1 MKKILL
7 FTLFLFTF
15 LGKAQNNDSILL
27 ELDKTIE
34 QSNIYE
40 SKTRRSIS
48 NLLELL
54 NHSSSLEKKYVYNNA
69 LANAYIVFKSDS
81 AKIFALNTLNLAKQ
95 LNDEPRINESKIL
108 FASIDAK
115 AGMFPLAVDMLN
127 GIDIKKLTK
136 NQLIHYYKTYS
147 EILIYWM
154 EYMEGQDVTEL
165 SVKRNVIRDALIEIL
180 PKNSVEYAIN
190 LGTKDIEYKKYNE
203 AEEILLRNFKYAK
216 KGTRD
221 YSVYTAILAYLYETK
236 KEKEK
241 QKYYL
246 ALSAISDLKCSIKE
260 NLSLRSLAMK
270 LYEEGDLNRANFYI
284 KKSLQDANFY
294 NARLRSIQI
303 SKILPII
310 DQAYMIKKQKQEE
323 KLRFLLIVLSIVSII
338 LLLAIY
344 YIFKQMKKISKA
356 RLELAEINKKLN
368 VLNDELKAA
377 NEKERRMNL
386 NLYEAN
392 ITKEQYIHSFLEIC
406 TEYIQRLESFK
417 SIVNR
422 KIKTGQTAEILKFT
436 SSDKGDT
443 KELKELYKNFDKAFL
458 NVYPHFEKEVNKLLK
473 PDERYILKEDKTMNQ
488 ELRIYALIRL
498 GITDNNQIA
507 TFLHYTLRTVY
518 NYRSRVKLKAYHPEN
533 FENEILE
540 IGLLIS
546 KENN

>member
-108 FASIDAK
+108 FASIEAK

-377 NEKERRMNL
+377 NEKERKMNL

-540 IGLLIS
+540 IGLLIT

>member
-377 NEKERRMNL
+377 NEKERKMNL

-540 IGLLIS
+540 IGLLIT

>member
-270 LYEEGDLNRANFYI
+270 LYEEGDLNRANLYI

-377 NEKERRMNL
+377 NEKERKMNL

-540 IGLLIS
+540 IGLLIT

>member
-1 MKKILL
+1 MLSSKLFSILS
-7 FTLFLFTF
+7 FLFTF

-108 FASIDAK
+108 FASIEAK

-154 EYMEGQDVTEL
+154 EYMEGQDVNEL

-323 KLRFLLIVLSIVSII
+323 KLRFLLIVL
-338 LLLAIY
+338 
-344 YIFKQMKKISKA
+344 
-356 RLELAEINKKLN
+356 
-368 VLNDELKAA
+368 
-377 NEKERRMNL
+377 
-386 NLYEAN
+386 
-392 ITKEQYIHSFLEIC
+392 T
-406 TEYIQRLESFK
+406 
-417 SIVNR
+417 
-422 KIKTGQTAEILKFT
+422 
-436 SSDKGDT
+436 
-443 KELKELYKNFDKAFL
+443 
-458 NVYPHFEKEVNKLLK
+458 
-473 PDERYILKEDKTMNQ
+473 
-488 ELRIYALIRL
+488 
-498 GITDNNQIA
+498 QI
-507 TFLHYTLRTVY
+507 
-518 NYRSRVKLKAYHPEN
+518 PQ
-533 FENEILE
+533 
-540 IGLLIS
+540 
-546 KENN
+546 

>member
-108 FASIDAK
+108 FASIEAK

-377 NEKERRMNL
+377 NEKERKMNL

>member
-127 GIDIKKLTK
+127 GIDIKKLTE

-377 NEKERRMNL
+377 NEKERKMNL

>member
-81 AKIFALNTLNLAKQ
+81 AKIFALNALNLAKQ

-377 NEKERRMNL
+377 NEKERKMNL

-540 IGLLIS
+540 IGLLIT

>member
-1 MKKILL
+1 VKKILL

-377 NEKERRMNL
+377 NEKERKMNL

-540 IGLLIS
+540 IGLLIT